1 MTLRRVLFLVLVGC
15 GSPMTVAELR
25 DAEAP
30 APATGANPPSLG
42 EAGLLDAGDDGPIVN
57 DPEPEPEPEPEPD
70 DAGDAGDAGDA
81 S

>member
-15 GSPMTVAELR
+15 ASPMTVAELR

-30 APATGANPPSLG
+30 GTAANPPTLG